1 MILYRFCQK
10 QWIATAWSGV
20 GAVNNSVARWNN
32 PGTPMIYLASSVS
45 LAMLEILVHVHD
57 ESILSRYQL
66 MSIAVPDA
74 LIVKL
79 NPDDLPKNWN
89 ANVPGRETKEIGS
102 DWFSGRS
109 SLAMMVPSAIVPM
122 EYNVLLN
129 NEHPDFTACLQSVK
143 MVNFSFDERLI

>member
-20 GAVNNSVARWNN
+20 GAVNNSVARWNH
-32 PGTPMIYLASSVS
+32 PGTPMVYLASSVS